1 MERVAEF
8 PNRVTQYDDGAYRW
22 TYDLRSE
29 GNDAPRWTMVKICA
43 AVFIPIALIMLVMTW
58 QYGPLE
64 AVLYCLGLLAIGVGL
79 PALIWHMAPP
89 DPSFKM
95 TDEFIEAWP
104 KGRGQNIHTYEGVRQ
119 VAIEPAL
126 DRIRLKWVV
135 SGLDVYV
142 PREDYALVR
151 DFILDHVPGKAEKTY
166 V

>member
-1 MERVAEF
+1 MERVYEF

-22 TYDLRSE
+22 TYSLRKE
-29 GNDAPRWTMVKICA
+29 GNAAPRRTMVTICA

-58 QYGPLE
+58 QYGARD
-64 AVLYCLGLLAIGVGL
+64 AVLCCLGLLAGGVGL
-79 PALIWHMAPP
+79 PALIWKLAPP

-95 TDEFIEAWP
+95 TDEYIEAWP
-104 KGRGQNIHTYEGVRQ
+104 KGRGQNIHTFEGVRR
-119 VAIEPAL
+119 VELEPAL

-151 DFILDHVPGKAEKTY
+151 DFILDHVPESAEKLY
-166 V
+166 